1 MMLNSIKT
9 NNPLKKWAEDLNR
22 HLSKEDI
29 QMAKRQMK
37 RCLTLLIIREMQTE
51 TTMRYDPAITLL
63 GIYLEKN
70 MIEKIHKHCNTVYN
84 SEDKQATQMS
94 TNRGLDK
101 EDVAHTYNGL
111 LLSH

>member
-37 RCLTLLIIREMQTE
+37 RCLTLLIIRELQTE

-84 SEDKQATQMS
+84 SEDKQAT
-94 TNRGLDK
+94 
-101 EDVAHTYNGL
+101 
-111 LLSH
+111 